1 MINFWKL
8 RISGECNT
16 GNMDKFKTLYV
27 TDRKRWRK
35 WLEVNFDKEK
45 EIWLIYPNKSSGKP
59 RILYNDAVEEA
70 LCFGW
75 IDSTVKKIDEESHIQ
90 RFSPRNPKSSYS
102 QANKERLRWLL
113 KENLIHPSMHESVK
127 KVLKEKFVF
136 PSDIINA
143 IKKDKKVWE
152 NYQKFSPAYKRIRI
166 AYIDGARIRPEEFN
180 KRLANFIKKTRENK
194 IIGFGGIEKHY

>member
-35 WLEVNFDKEK
+35 WLEVNFNKEK
-45 EIWLIYPNKSSGKP
+45 GIWLIYPNKSSGKP

-113 KENLIHPSMHESVK
+113 KENLIHHSMHESVK

-166 AYIDGARIRPEEFN
+166 AYIDGARKRPEEFN
-180 KRLANFIKKTRENK
+180 KRLTNFIKKTRENK